1 MRGWLRRAGRRRRRV
16 VSYSPE
22 DAYRRCYETVLRIH
36 HAVIVRSGEERER
49 GLEDRVI
56 NPMAV
61 EGLCDRLEYC
71 EDCFSKAAL
80 AIDYVVNFHPFMEGN
95 KRTAFE
101 LAVALLQKGGYCLD
115 DDMETFVFIK
125 EVAQGLHDREEVEKW
140 LRRNSHVSTS

>member
-1 MRGWLRRAGRRRRRV
+1 M
-16 VSYSPE
+16 
-22 DAYRRCYETVLRIH
+22 T
-36 HAVIVRSGEERER
+36 
-49 GLEDRVI
+49 
-56 NPMAV
+56 V

-101 LAVALLQKGGYCLD
+101 LGVRLLRAGGYKPNNDQETLD
-115 DDMETFVFIK
+115 FIK

-140 LRRNSHVSTS
+140 LRKHSRISTS